1 MELEQR
7 IMPDGSIEVCCND
20 EGVRL
25 CGFVSSMHL
34 VQTKYNQLQ
43 GLLTGQVTT
52 DRSDGWSHDDIE
64 GAA

>member
-7 IMPDGSIEVCCND
+7 TMPDGSIEVCCND

-43 GLLTGQVTT
+43 QMLTGHLTT
-52 DRSDGWSHDDIE
+52 DRTDGWSHDDIE